1 MMNDDDDNIVNICNF
16 SRSTV
21 TQFSTQSRRITTTKD
36 YSRITYYPTVN
47 FMLQSLLTLLVHRVK
62 SGSRHLVCGTL
73 SINVILSRLQ
83 QNNCTNSTASKQ
95 RLLTAAA
102 TLMLDSNL
110 STAPIHIHITEFHC
124 LFISVYPT
132 LFILITFCILCT
144 AVHPLQVVAVMFV
157 TKVMPH
163 CSKKCPT
170 LWAVCARLSVSMC
183 DIKKCLW
190 LQQTHGGQV
199 PACTCTCMN
208 QHVSVPVYTCTT
220 MYMHVPV
227 CTCTCVYLYLCIP
240 VPLCTCMYLHQCV
253 SVPVYTCTTV
263 YMCVPV
269 PVCTCIW
276 RWCSSRSDSLSRRRF
291 KFSCWSWTMFDLA
304 ILMSSFISVVAV
316 CRPSSFCCRF
326 VTVALTINTV
336 QLLKWTINNI

>member
-1 MMNDDDDNIVNICNF
+1 
-16 SRSTV
+16 
-21 TQFSTQSRRITTTKD
+21 
-36 YSRITYYPTVN
+36 
-47 FMLQSLLTLLVHRVK
+47 MLQSLLTLLVHRVK

-170 LWAVCARLSVSMC
+170 LWAVRARLSVSMC

-263 YMCVPV
+263 YMCVPTPV
-269 PVCTCIW
+269 CICTRVYLYYCVHVCTCA
-276 RWCSSRSDSLSRRRF
+276 CMYLH
-291 KFSCWSWTMFDLA
+291 LA
-304 ILMSSFISVVAV
+304 MVFIEKW
-316 CRPSSFCCRF
+316 FL
-326 VTVALTINTV
+326 VTSKVQVLLLKLDDVRLGDPDVFFHQRGGRLQTF
-336 QLLKWTINNI
+336 QLLLQVCHRRTDNQHSSDLQFSF

>member
-1 MMNDDDDNIVNICNF
+1 MNDDDDNIVNICNF

-102 TLMLDSNL
+102 TYSNL
-110 STAPIHIHITEFHC
+110 STAPIHIHVTEFHC

-170 LWAVCARLSVSMC
+170 L
-183 DIKKCLW
+183 
-190 LQQTHGGQV
+190 
-199 PACTCTCMN
+199 
-208 QHVSVPVYTCTT
+208 
-220 MYMHVPV
+220 
-227 CTCTCVYLYLCIP
+227 
-240 VPLCTCMYLHQCV
+240 
-253 SVPVYTCTTV
+253 
-263 YMCVPV
+263 
-269 PVCTCIW
+269 
-276 RWCSSRSDSLSRRRF
+276 
-291 KFSCWSWTMFDLA
+291 
-304 ILMSSFISVVAV
+304 
-316 CRPSSFCCRF
+316 
-326 VTVALTINTV
+326 
-336 QLLKWTINNI
+336 